1 MGQFRPLR
9 LSPLERGWSGVKM
22 GGRSIGPPDP
32 IGQDTFEGFDT
43 KVLEMKIVTN
53 MESNIGRRRRFSVL
67 AFTGNKDGMCG
78 FAVAKNVE
86 GRGAFRKAKNRAGQK
101 LLWVARYNN
110 HTVLHD
116 FYQRFGNTKIY
127 VYKKPE
133 GFGLVCHRAIKTMCE
148 LIGIK
153 DLYVKVERST
163 NVQHIVKGFIL
174 GLLRQKTHAEIAE
187 SKQLYLVEQRE
198 ENYNFPLVVAT
209 PSRCRTEDEISYG
222 ENLDFSHIGFGDQIP
237 LRRKVYQPFYTRHRS
252 WGNHLLKT
260 EWRRNHDTLT
270 HYLNKDYGGVKSHY
284 AKTYPEADS
293 TYAWRLYRRAVKERE
308 AADAEE
314 ES

>member
-1 MGQFRPLR
+1 
-9 LSPLERGWSGVKM
+9 
-22 GGRSIGPPDP
+22 
-32 IGQDTFEGFDT
+32 
-43 KVLEMKIVTN
+43 
-53 MESNIGRRRRFSVL
+53 
-67 AFTGNKDGMCG
+67 MCG

-86 GRGAFRKAKNRAGQK
+86 GRAALKKAKNRAAQK

-133 GFGLVCHRAIKTMCE
+133 GFGLVCHRAIKTMCQ

-153 DLYVKVERST
+153 DLYAKVERSV

-198 ENYNFPLVVAT
+198 ENYNFPLVVAA
-209 PSRCRTEDEISYG
+209 PSRCRTEKEIHYG
-222 ENLDFSHIGFGDQIP
+222 ENLDFSSIGFGDQIP
-237 LRRKVYQPFYTRHRS
+237 LRRKVYTPFYTRHPS
-252 WGNHLLKT
+252 WRNHLLKT

-270 HYLNKDYGGVKSHY
+270 HYLTKDYGGVKSQF
-284 AKTYPEADS
+284 AKTYPEADI
-293 TYAWRLYRRAVKERE
+293 TYPWRLYRKAVKERE